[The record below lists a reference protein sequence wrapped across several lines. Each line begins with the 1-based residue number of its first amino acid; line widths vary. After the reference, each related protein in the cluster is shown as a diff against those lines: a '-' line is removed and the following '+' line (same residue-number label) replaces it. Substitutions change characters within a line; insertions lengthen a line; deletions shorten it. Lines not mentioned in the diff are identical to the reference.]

1 MLPTSISTRVIAA
14 FGTVVA
20 VVLLLLAAGWIVA
33 GDVRHA
39 NQSVRRLSERLR
51 VEDAQDRAQQ
61 QLRLAIGEVTRAAE
75 VPRAITPVQWRRV
88 ERALATFRATQ
99 GSLGPAG
106 SARDRAT
113 ADFAH
118 LAALLIGDARAEPR
132 QIARHMPEFLAALR
146 VLERERAA
154 ARMVLVNRIDAAV
167 ARSSRELYASISR
180 IVFGVLAVLLLLLAS
195 VLWLRR
201 RVLRPI
207 VAIAD
212 QLRQFNT
219 GAETEVKVAG
229 RDRADE
235 IGDLARGLNEY
246 RDAVEQRRRAEK
258 RIEFLAHHD
267 MLTGLPNRLLFEE
280 RLAHDLARAT
290 RTGERVAVFAIDLD
304 DFKSVNDRFGHAG
317 GDRALN
323 RAAQLLTACVRAD
336 DMVARLG
343 GDEFA
348 IIQVAA
354 DQPRAAEALLMRIF
368 RACDATAGDEVPV
381 QMSVGV
387 ALSGA
392 EQAREELYNLA
403 DMAMYRAKSEGRH
416 TARFFDDA
424 LKEETRLRWRLSRDL
439 EGAVERG
446 ELSLVY
452 QPMAEA
458 QTLRVIGY
466 EALLRWHHP
475 ELGDVPPD
483 QFIPLAE
490 SSGRID
496 SLGLWVAE
504 QAMIAARGWPDHAL
518 LALNLSPVQFR
529 KLGLADDLLALA
541 ERHGIAP
548 DRLEFEVTESATLLG
563 HRREAVL
570 EVLRALQERGA
581 RIVMDDFGTGYSS
594 LGNLRDFRFDKLKV
608 DRSFVSAMLTHPPS
622 ASIVRSIAALG
633 ESLGVPVAAEGV
645 ETEEQLA
652 LLRRWAF
659 PQVQGYLLGRPEKIE
674 SVLRS
679 AAYAGMIA

>member
-20 VVLLLLAAGWIVA
+20 VVLLLLAAGWMVA

-75 VPRAITPVQWRRV
+75 QPRPITAPQWQRV
-88 ERALATFRATQ
+88 EQAHTAFRASYGAAT
-99 GSLGPAG
+99 
-106 SARDRAT
+106 ARDA
-113 ADFAH
+113 AANDFAR
-118 LAALLIGDARAEPR
+118 LAGELIADARAQPR
-132 QIARHMPEFLAALR
+132 RIARDMPQFLAALR
-146 VLERERAA
+146 VLERERAE
-154 ARMVLVNRIDAAV
+154 ARRRLVDRIDAAV

-180 IVFGVLAVLLLLLAS
+180 IVFGVLGVLLLLLAS
-195 VLWLRR
+195 FLWLRR
-201 RVLRPI
+201 QVLHPI

-212 QLRQFNT
+212 QLRQFGT
-219 GAETEVKVAG
+219 VDGEVRVAG

-235 IGDLARGLNEY
+235 IGDLARGLGEY

-267 MLTGLPNRLLFEE
+267 MLTALPNRLLFEE
-280 RLAHDLARAT
+280 RLAQDLARAT
-290 RTGERVAVFAIDLD
+290 RAGQRVAVFAIDLD

-323 RAAQLLTACVRAD
+323 RAAQLLTGCVRAD

-348 IIQVAA
+348 IIQVAP

-416 TARFFDDA
+416 TARFFDEA

-446 ELSLVY
+446 EMSLVY
-452 QPMAEA
+452 QPMADA
-458 QTLRVIGY
+458 RTLRVIGY
-466 EALLRWHHP
+466 EALLRWRHP
-475 ELGDVPPD
+475 ELGDIRPD

-496 SLGLWVAE
+496 PLGLWVAD
-504 QAMIAARGWPDHAL
+504 QAMAAARGWPDHAIV
-518 LALNLSPVQFR
+518 ALNLSPVQFR
-529 KLGLADDLLALA
+529 QADLAADLLALA
-541 ERHGIAP
+541 ERHGLAP
-548 DRLEFEVTESATLLG
+548 ERLEFEVTESATLLG

-570 EVLRALQERGA
+570 GALRALQDRGA
-581 RIVMDDFGTGYSS
+581 RIVMDDFGTGFSS

-608 DRSFVSAMLTHPPS
+608 DRSFVAAMLDHAPS

-652 LLRRWAF
+652 LLRRWGF
-659 PQVQGYLLGRPEKIE
+659 PQVQGYLLGRPERLE
-674 SVLRS
+674 TVLRS
-679 AAYAGMIA
+679 AAYAGMIG

>member
-14 FGTVVA
+14 FATVVA
-20 VVLLLLAAGWIVA
+20 VLLLLLASGWMVA

-39 NQSVRRLSERLR
+39 NQAVRRLSERLR

-61 QLRLAIGEVTRAAE
+61 ELRLAIGEVTRAAE
-75 VPRAITPVQWRRV
+75 Q
-88 ERALATFRATQ
+88 
-99 GSLGPAG
+99 
-106 SARDRAT
+106 
-113 ADFAH
+113 
-118 LAALLIGDARAEPR
+118 PR
-132 QIARHMPEFLAALR
+132 QIARPQWARVEQALAAFRASYGEPRTQSTRDRAARDFARLAETLIADARTQPPAIARDMPQFLAILR
-146 VLERERAA
+146 VLERERAL
-154 ARMVLVNRIDAAV
+154 ARMTLVNRIDAAV
-167 ARSSRELYASISR
+167 RQSSRDLYASISR
-180 IVFGVLAVLLLLLAS
+180 IVFGVLGVLLLLLAS
-195 VLWLRR
+195 FLWLRR
-201 RVLRPI
+201 QVLHPI

-212 QLRQFNT
+212 QLRQFNS
-219 GAETEVKVAG
+219 GAAEIRVAG

-235 IGDLARGLNEY
+235 IGDLARGLSEY

-280 RLAHDLARAT
+280 RLTHDLARAT
-290 RTGERVAVFAIDLD
+290 RSGERVAVFAIDLD

-317 GDRALN
+317 GDRALIG
-323 RAAQLLTACVRAD
+323 AAQLLAGCVRAD
-336 DMVARLG
+336 DLVARLG

-368 RACDATAGDEVPV
+368 RACDATAEDEVPV
-381 QMSVGV
+381 QLSVGV
-387 ALSGA
+387 ALSGG

-439 EGAVERG
+439 EGAIERG
-446 ELSLVY
+446 ELSLVF
-452 QPMAEA
+452 QPMADA
-458 QTLRVIGY
+458 RTLAVIGY

-496 SLGLWVAE
+496 AMGLWVADR
-504 QAMIAARGWPDHAL
+504 AMATAREWPDHTI

-529 KLGLADDLLALA
+529 RTELVDELLALA
-541 ERHGIAP
+541 ERHDIAP
-548 DRLEFEVTESATLLG
+548 ERLEFEVTESATLLG
-563 HRREAVL
+563 HRRDAVL
-570 EVLRALQERGA
+570 EALRTLQDRGA

-608 DRSFVSAMLTHPPS
+608 DRSFVSAMLTHAPS

-633 ESLGVPVAAEGV
+633 ESLGVPVTAEGV

-652 LLRRWAF
+652 LLRRWSF
-659 PQVQGYLLGRPEKIE
+659 PQVQGYLLGRPERVE

-679 AAYAGMIA
+679 VAYAGMID

>member
-20 VVLLLLAAGWIVA
+20 VVLLLLAAGWMVA

-75 VPRAITPVQWRRV
+75 QPRPITAAQWQRV
-88 ERALATFRATQ
+88 EHALAAFRASY
-99 GSLGPAG
+99 GA
-106 SARDRAT
+106 AT
-113 ADFAH
+113 AHDAAATDFAR
-118 LAALLIGDARAEPR
+118 LAGGLIADARAEPR
-132 QIARHMPEFLAALR
+132 RIARDMPQFLAALR
-146 VLERERAA
+146 VLERERAE
-154 ARMVLVNRIDAAV
+154 ARRRLVDRIDAAV

-180 IVFGVLAVLLLLLAS
+180 IVFGVLGVLLLLLAS
-195 VLWLRR
+195 FLWLRR

-212 QLRQFNT
+212 QLRQFGT
-219 GAETEVKVAG
+219 VDGEVRVEG

-235 IGDLARGLNEY
+235 IGDLARGLGEY

-267 MLTGLPNRLLFEE
+267 MLTSLPNRLLFEE
-280 RLAHDLARAT
+280 RLAQDLARAA
-290 RTGERVAVFAIDLD
+290 RTGQRVAVFAIDLD

-323 RAAQLLTACVRAD
+323 HAAQLLSGCVRAD

-348 IIQVAA
+348 IIQVAP

-416 TARFFDDA
+416 TARFFDEA

-446 ELSLVY
+446 EMSLVY
-452 QPMAEA
+452 QPMADA
-458 QTLRVIGY
+458 RTLRVVGY
-466 EALLRWHHP
+466 EALLRWRHP
-475 ELGDVPPD
+475 ELGDVRPD

-496 SLGLWVAE
+496 SVGLWVAD
-504 QAMIAARGWPDHAL
+504 QAMAAARGWPDHAIV
-518 LALNLSPVQFR
+518 ALNLSPVQFR
-529 KLGLADDLLALA
+529 QADLAADLLALA
-541 ERHGIAP
+541 ERHGLAP
-548 DRLEFEVTESATLLG
+548 ERLEFEVTESATLLG
-563 HRREAVL
+563 HRRDAVL
-570 EVLRALQERGA
+570 GALRALQDRGA

-608 DRSFVSAMLTHPPS
+608 DRSFVSAMLDHAPS

-652 LLRRWAF
+652 LLRRWGF
-659 PQVQGYLLGRPEKIE
+659 PQVQGYLLGRPERLE
-674 SVLRS
+674 TVLRS
-679 AAYAGMIA
+679 AAYAGMIG

>member
-20 VVLLLLAAGWIVA
+20 VVLLLLAAGWMVA

-39 NQSVRRLSERLR
+39 NQSVRLLSERLR

-75 VPRAITPVQWRRV
+75 RPRQVTPAQWVRV
-88 ERALATFRATQ
+88 DQALAAFRA
-99 GSLGPAG
+99 SYRAPAG
-106 SARDRAT
+106 AASARDAAAT
-113 ADFAH
+113 DFAR
-118 LAALLIGDARAEPR
+118 LAGNLIADARAEPR
-132 QIARHMPEFLAALR
+132 RIARDMPQFLAALR
-146 VLERERAA
+146 VLERERAE
-154 ARMVLVNRIDAAV
+154 ARRRLVDRIDAAV

-180 IVFGVLAVLLLLLAS
+180 IVFGVLGVLLLLLAS
-195 VLWLRR
+195 FLWLRR
-201 RVLRPI
+201 QVLHPI

-212 QLRQFNT
+212 QLRQFGT
-219 GAETEVKVAG
+219 ADGEVQVAG
-229 RDRADE
+229 RERADE
-235 IGDLARGLNEY
+235 IGDLARGLGEY

-267 MLTGLPNRLLFEE
+267 MLTALPNRLLFEE
-280 RLAHDLARAT
+280 RLAQDLTRAT
-290 RTGERVAVFAIDLD
+290 RTGQRVAVFAIDLD

-323 RAAQLLTACVRAD
+323 RAAQLLTGCVRAD

-348 IIQVAA
+348 IIQVAP

-416 TARFFDDA
+416 TARFFDEA

-446 ELSLVY
+446 EMSLVY
-452 QPMAEA
+452 QPMADA
-458 QTLRVIGY
+458 RTLRVIGY
-466 EALLRWHHP
+466 EALLRWRHP
-475 ELGDVPPD
+475 ELGDIRPD

-496 SLGLWVAE
+496 SLGLWVAD
-504 QAMIAARGWPDHAL
+504 QAMAAARGWPDHAIV
-518 LALNLSPVQFR
+518 ALNLSPVQFR
-529 KLGLADDLLALA
+529 QADLAADLLALA
-541 ERHGIAP
+541 ERHGLAP
-548 DRLEFEVTESATLLG
+548 ERLEFEVTESATLLG
-563 HRREAVL
+563 HRRDAVL
-570 EVLRALQERGA
+570 GALRALQDRGA

-608 DRSFVSAMLTHPPS
+608 DRSFVSAMLDHAPS

-652 LLRRWAF
+652 LLRRWGF
-659 PQVQGYLLGRPEKIE
+659 PQVQGYLLGRPERLE
-674 SVLRS
+674 TVLRS
-679 AAYAGMIA
+679 AAYAGMIG

>member
-1 MLPTSISTRVIAA
+1 MPTSISTRVIAA
-14 FGTVVA
+14 FGTVVT
-20 VVLLLLAAGWIVA
+20 VVLLLLAAGWMVA

-39 NQSVRRLSERLR
+39 NQSVRLLSERLR

-75 VPRAITPVQWRRV
+75 QPRQVTPAQWTRV
-88 ERALATFRATQ
+88 EQTLAAFRA
-99 GSLGPAG
+99 SYRAPAAAGPARDAAAIAF
-106 SARDRAT
+106 AR
-113 ADFAH
+113 
-118 LAALLIGDARAEPR
+118 LAANLIVDARAEPR
-132 QIARHMPEFLAALR
+132 QIAHDMPQFLAALR
-146 VLERERAA
+146 LLERERAE
-154 ARMVLVNRIDAAV
+154 ARRRLVDRIDAAV

-180 IVFGVLAVLLLLLAS
+180 IVFGVLGVLLLLLAS
-195 VLWLRR
+195 FLWLRR
-201 RVLRPI
+201 QVLHPI

-212 QLRQFNT
+212 QLRQFGT
-219 GAETEVKVAG
+219 ADGEMRVPG
-229 RDRADE
+229 CDRADE
-235 IGDLARGLNEY
+235 IGDLARGLGEY
-246 RDAVEQRRRAEK
+246 RDAVEQRRRAER

-267 MLTGLPNRLLFEE
+267 MLTSLPNRLLFEE
-280 RLAHDLARAT
+280 RLAQDLARAT
-290 RTGERVAVFAIDLD
+290 RTGQRVAVFAIDLD

-323 RAAQLLTACVRAD
+323 HAAELLTGCVRSG

-348 IIQVAA
+348 IIQVAP

-392 EQAREELYNLA
+392 DQAREELYNLA

-416 TARFFDDA
+416 TARFFDEA

-446 ELSLVY
+446 EMSLVY
-452 QPMAEA
+452 QPMADA
-458 QTLRVIGY
+458 RTLRVIGY
-466 EALLRWHHP
+466 EALLRWRHP
-475 ELGDVPPD
+475 ELGDVRPD

-504 QAMIAARGWPDHAL
+504 QAMAAARGWPDHAIV
-518 LALNLSPVQFR
+518 ALNLSPVQFR
-529 KLGLADDLLALA
+529 QADLAADLLALA
-541 ERHGIAP
+541 ERHGLAP
-548 DRLEFEVTESATLLG
+548 ERLEFEVTESATLLG
-563 HRREAVL
+563 HRRDAVL
-570 EVLRALQERGA
+570 EALRALQDRGA

-608 DRSFVSAMLTHPPS
+608 DRSFVSAMLDHAPS

-633 ESLGVPVAAEGV
+633 ESLGVPVTAEGV

-652 LLRRWAF
+652 LLRRWGF
-659 PQVQGYLLGRPEKIE
+659 PQVQGYLLGRPERLE
-674 SVLRS
+674 TVLRS

>member
-20 VVLLLLAAGWIVA
+20 VVLLLLAAGWMVA

-39 NQSVRRLSERLR
+39 NQAVRRLSERLR

-75 VPRAITPVQWRRV
+75 QPRPITPAQWLRVQQ
-88 ERALATFRATQ
+88 ALAGFRASYRT
-99 GSLGPAG
+99 PAEAS
-106 SARDRAT
+106 SARDA
-113 ADFAH
+113 AASDFAR
-118 LAALLIGDARAEPR
+118 LAGELIADARAEPLR
-132 QIARHMPEFLAALR
+132 IARDMPQFLAALR
-146 VLERERAA
+146 VLERERAE
-154 ARMVLVNRIDAAV
+154 ARRRLVDRIDAAV
-167 ARSSRELYASISR
+167 ARSSRELYVSISR
-180 IVFGVLAVLLLLLAS
+180 IVFGVLGVLLLLLAS
-195 VLWLRR
+195 FLWLRR
-201 RVLRPI
+201 QVLRPI

-212 QLRQFNT
+212 QLRQFGT
-219 GAETEVKVAG
+219 VDGEVRVEG

-235 IGDLARGLNEY
+235 IGDLARGLGEY

-267 MLTGLPNRLLFEE
+267 LLTALPNRLLFEE
-280 RLAHDLARAT
+280 RLAQDLARAT
-290 RTGERVAVFAIDLD
+290 RTGQRVAVFAIDLD

-323 RAAQLLTACVRAD
+323 RAAQLLTGCVRAD

-348 IIQVAA
+348 IIQVAP

-368 RACDATAGDEVPV
+368 RACDVTAGDEVPV

-416 TARFFDDA
+416 TARFFDEA

-446 ELSLVY
+446 EMSLVY
-452 QPMAEA
+452 QPMADA
-458 QTLRVIGY
+458 RTLRVIGY
-466 EALLRWHHP
+466 EALLRWRHP
-475 ELGDVPPD
+475 ELGDVRPD

-496 SLGLWVAE
+496 SLGLWVAD
-504 QAMIAARGWPDHAL
+504 QAMAAARGWPDHAIV
-518 LALNLSPVQFR
+518 ALNLSPVQFR
-529 KLGLADDLLALA
+529 QADLAADLLALA
-541 ERHGIAP
+541 ERHGLAP
-548 DRLEFEVTESATLLG
+548 ERLEFEVTESATLLG
-563 HRREAVL
+563 HRRDDVL
-570 EVLRALQERGA
+570 GALRALQDRGA

-608 DRSFVSAMLTHPPS
+608 DRSFVSAMLDHAPS

-652 LLRRWAF
+652 LLRRWGF
-659 PQVQGYLLGRPEKIE
+659 PQVQGYLLGRPERLE
-674 SVLRS
+674 TVLRS
-679 AAYAGMIA
+679 AAYAGMIG

>member
-20 VVLLLLAAGWIVA
+20 VVLLLLAAGWMVA

-75 VPRAITPVQWRRV
+75 QPRPITTAQWQRV
-88 ERALATFRATQ
+88 EQALAAFRASY
-99 GSLGPAG
+99 GAAPVRDAAAIDFARLAG
-106 SARDRAT
+106 ELIADARD
-113 ADFAH
+113 
-118 LAALLIGDARAEPR
+118 EPR
-132 QIARHMPEFLAALR
+132 RIARDMPQFLAALR
-146 VLERERAA
+146 VLERERAE
-154 ARMVLVNRIDAAV
+154 ARRRLVDHIDAAV

-180 IVFGVLAVLLLLLAS
+180 IVFGVLGVLLLLLAS
-195 VLWLRR
+195 FLWLRR
-201 RVLRPI
+201 QVLRPI

-212 QLRQFNT
+212 QLRQFGT
-219 GAETEVKVAG
+219 VDGEVRVEG

-235 IGDLARGLNEY
+235 IGDLARGLGEY

-267 MLTGLPNRLLFEE
+267 MLTALPNRLLFEE
-280 RLAHDLARAT
+280 RLAQDLARAT
-290 RTGERVAVFAIDLD
+290 RTGQRVAVFAIDLD

-323 RAAQLLTACVRAD
+323 RAAQLLTGCVRAD

-348 IIQVAA
+348 IIQVAP

-416 TARFFDDA
+416 TARFFDEA

-446 ELSLVY
+446 EMSLVY
-452 QPMAEA
+452 QPMADA
-458 QTLRVIGY
+458 RTLRVIGY
-466 EALLRWHHP
+466 EALLRWRHP
-475 ELGDVPPD
+475 ELGDIRPD

-496 SLGLWVAE
+496 SLGLWVAD
-504 QAMIAARGWPDHAL
+504 QAMAAARGWPDHAIV
-518 LALNLSPVQFR
+518 ALNLSPVQFR
-529 KLGLADDLLALA
+529 QADLAADLLALA
-541 ERHGIAP
+541 ERHGLAP
-548 DRLEFEVTESATLLG
+548 ERLEFEVTESATLLG
-563 HRREAVL
+563 HRRDAVL
-570 EVLRALQERGA
+570 GALRALQDRGA

-594 LGNLRDFRFDKLKV
+594 LGNLRDFGFDKLKV
-608 DRSFVSAMLTHPPS
+608 DRSFVSAMLDHAPS

-652 LLRRWAF
+652 LLRRWGF
-659 PQVQGYLLGRPEKIE
+659 PQVQGYLLGRPERLE
-674 SVLRS
+674 TVLRS
-679 AAYAGMIA
+679 AAYAGMIG

>member
-20 VVLLLLAAGWIVA
+20 VVLLLLAAGWMVA

-75 VPRAITPVQWRRV
+75 QPRPITSPQWLRV
-88 ERALATFRATQ
+88 EQALAAFRASY
-99 GSLGPAG
+99 GAA
-106 SARDRAT
+106 SARDAAAT
-113 ADFAH
+113 DFAR
-118 LAALLIGDARAEPR
+118 LAGELIADARAEPR
-132 QIARHMPEFLAALR
+132 RITRDMPQFLAALR
-146 VLERERAA
+146 VLERERAE
-154 ARMVLVNRIDAAV
+154 ARRRLVDRIDAAV

-180 IVFGVLAVLLLLLAS
+180 IVFGVLGVLLLLLAS
-195 VLWLRR
+195 FLWLRR
-201 RVLRPI
+201 QVLRPI

-212 QLRQFNT
+212 QLRQFGT
-219 GAETEVKVAG
+219 VDGEVRVEG

-235 IGDLARGLNEY
+235 IGDLARGLGEY

-267 MLTGLPNRLLFEE
+267 MLTALPNRLLFEE
-280 RLAHDLARAT
+280 RLAQDLARAT
-290 RTGERVAVFAIDLD
+290 RTGQRVAVFAIDLD

-323 RAAQLLTACVRAD
+323 HAAQLLSGCVRAD

-348 IIQVAA
+348 IIQVAP

-392 EQAREELYNLA
+392 DQAREELYNLA

-416 TARFFDDA
+416 TARFFDEA

-446 ELSLVY
+446 EMSLVY
-452 QPMAEA
+452 QPMADA
-458 QTLRVIGY
+458 RALRVIGY
-466 EALLRWHHP
+466 EALLRWRHP
-475 ELGDVPPD
+475 ELGDIRPD

-496 SLGLWVAE
+496 SLGLWVAD
-504 QAMIAARGWPDHAL
+504 QAMAAARGWPDHAIV
-518 LALNLSPVQFR
+518 ALNLSPVQFR
-529 KLGLADDLLALA
+529 QADLAADLLALA
-541 ERHGIAP
+541 ERHGLAP
-548 DRLEFEVTESATLLG
+548 ERLEFEVTESATLLG
-563 HRREAVL
+563 HRRDDVL
-570 EVLRALQERGA
+570 GALRALQDRGA

-608 DRSFVSAMLTHPPS
+608 DRSFVSAMLDHAPS

-652 LLRRWAF
+652 LLRRWGF
-659 PQVQGYLLGRPEKIE
+659 PQVQGYLLGRPERLE
-674 SVLRS
+674 TVLRS
-679 AAYAGMIA
+679 AAYAGMIG

>member
-20 VVLLLLAAGWIVA
+20 VVLLLLAAGWMVA

-75 VPRAITPVQWRRV
+75 QPRPITAAQWQRV
-88 ERALATFRATQ
+88 DQALTAFRASYGAAT
-99 GSLGPAG
+99 
-106 SARDRAT
+106 ARDAAAT
-113 ADFAH
+113 DYAR
-118 LAALLIGDARAEPR
+118 LAGALIADARAEPR
-132 QIARHMPEFLAALR
+132 RIAGDMPQFLAALR
-146 VLERERAA
+146 VLERERAE
-154 ARMVLVNRIDAAV
+154 ARRRLVDRIDAAV

-180 IVFGVLAVLLLLLAS
+180 IVFGVLGVLLLLLAS
-195 VLWLRR
+195 FLWLRR
-201 RVLRPI
+201 QVLRPI
-207 VAIAD
+207 IAIAD
-212 QLRQFNT
+212 QLRQFGT
-219 GAETEVKVAG
+219 VDGEVRVAG

-235 IGDLARGLNEY
+235 IGDLARGLGQY

-267 MLTGLPNRLLFEE
+267 MLTALPNRLLFEE
-280 RLAHDLARAT
+280 RLAQDLARAT
-290 RTGERVAVFAIDLD
+290 RAGQRVAVFAIDLD

-323 RAAQLLTACVRAD
+323 RAAQLLTGCVRAAD
-336 DMVARLG
+336 TVARLG

-348 IIQVAA
+348 IIQVAP

-416 TARFFDDA
+416 TARFFDEA

-446 ELSLVY
+446 EMSLVY
-452 QPMAEA
+452 QPMADA
-458 QTLRVIGY
+458 RTLRVIGY
-466 EALLRWHHP
+466 EALLRWRHP
-475 ELGDVPPD
+475 ELGDIRPD

-496 SLGLWVAE
+496 PLGLWVAD
-504 QAMIAARGWPDHAL
+504 QAMAAARGWPDHAIV
-518 LALNLSPVQFR
+518 ALNLSPVQFR
-529 KLGLADDLLALA
+529 QADLAADLLALA
-541 ERHGIAP
+541 ERHGLAP
-548 DRLEFEVTESATLLG
+548 ERLEFEVTESATLLG

-570 EVLRALQERGA
+570 GALRALQDRGA
-581 RIVMDDFGTGYSS
+581 RIVMDDFGTGFSS

-608 DRSFVSAMLTHPPS
+608 DRSFVSAMLDHAPS

-652 LLRRWAF
+652 LLRRWGF
-659 PQVQGYLLGRPEKIE
+659 PQVQGYLLGRPERLE
-674 SVLRS
+674 TVLRS
-679 AAYAGMIA
+679 AAYAGMIG

>member
-20 VVLLLLAAGWIVA
+20 VVLLLLAAGWMVA

-75 VPRAITPVQWRRV
+75 QPRPITAPQWQRV
-88 ERALATFRATQ
+88 EQAHTAFRASYGAAT
-99 GSLGPAG
+99 
-106 SARDRAT
+106 ARDAAAT
-113 ADFAH
+113 DFAR
-118 LAALLIGDARAEPR
+118 LAGELIADARAQPR
-132 QIARHMPEFLAALR
+132 RIARDMPQFLAALR
-146 VLERERAA
+146 VLERERAE
-154 ARMVLVNRIDAAV
+154 ARRRLVDRIDAAV

-180 IVFGVLAVLLLLLAS
+180 IVFGVLGVLLLLLAS
-195 VLWLRR
+195 FLWLRR
-201 RVLRPI
+201 QVLHPI

-212 QLRQFNT
+212 QLRQFGT
-219 GAETEVKVAG
+219 ADGEVRVAG

-235 IGDLARGLNEY
+235 IGDLARGLGEY

-267 MLTGLPNRLLFEE
+267 MLTALPNRLLFEE
-280 RLAHDLARAT
+280 RLAQDLARAT
-290 RTGERVAVFAIDLD
+290 RAGQRVAVFAIDLD

-323 RAAQLLTACVRAD
+323 RAAQLLTGCVRAE

-348 IIQVAA
+348 IIQVAP

-368 RACDATAGDEVPV
+368 RACDASLGDEVPV

-416 TARFFDDA
+416 TARFFDEA

-446 ELSLVY
+446 EMSLVY
-452 QPMAEA
+452 QPMADA
-458 QTLRVIGY
+458 RTLRVIGY
-466 EALLRWHHP
+466 EALLRWRHP
-475 ELGDVPPD
+475 ELGDIRPD

-496 SLGLWVAE
+496 PLGLWVAD
-504 QAMIAARGWPDHAL
+504 QAMAAARGWPDHAIV
-518 LALNLSPVQFR
+518 ALNLSPVQFR
-529 KLGLADDLLALA
+529 QADLAADLLALA
-541 ERHGIAP
+541 ERHGLAP
-548 DRLEFEVTESATLLG
+548 ERLEFEVTESATLLG

-570 EVLRALQERGA
+570 GALRALQDRGA
-581 RIVMDDFGTGYSS
+581 RIVMDDFGTGFSS

-608 DRSFVSAMLTHPPS
+608 DRSFVAAMLDHAPS

-652 LLRRWAF
+652 LLRRWGF
-659 PQVQGYLLGRPEKIE
+659 PQVQGYLLGRPERLE
-674 SVLRS
+674 TVLRS
-679 AAYAGMIA
+679 AAYAGMIG

>member
-20 VVLLLLAAGWIVA
+20 VVLLLLAAGWMVA

-75 VPRAITPVQWRRV
+75 QPRPITSPQWLRV
-88 ERALATFRATQ
+88 EQALAAFRASY
-99 GSLGPAG
+99 GAA
-106 SARDRAT
+106 SARDAAAT
-113 ADFAH
+113 DFAR
-118 LAALLIGDARAEPR
+118 LAGELIADARAEPR
-132 QIARHMPEFLAALR
+132 RITRDMPQFLAALR
-146 VLERERAA
+146 VLERERAE
-154 ARMVLVNRIDAAV
+154 ARRRLVDRIDAAV

-180 IVFGVLAVLLLLLAS
+180 IVFGVLGVLLLLLAS
-195 VLWLRR
+195 FLWLRR
-201 RVLRPI
+201 QVLRPI

-212 QLRQFNT
+212 QLRQFGT
-219 GAETEVKVAG
+219 VDGEVRVEG

-235 IGDLARGLNEY
+235 IGDLARGLGEY

-267 MLTGLPNRLLFEE
+267 MLTALPNRLLFEE
-280 RLAHDLARAT
+280 RLAQDLARVT
-290 RTGERVAVFAIDLD
+290 RTGQRVAVFAIDLD

-323 RAAQLLTACVRAD
+323 HAAQLLSGCVRAD

-348 IIQVAA
+348 IIQVAP

-416 TARFFDDA
+416 TARFFDEA

-446 ELSLVY
+446 EMSLVY
-452 QPMAEA
+452 QPMADA
-458 QTLRVIGY
+458 RTLRVIGY
-466 EALLRWHHP
+466 EALLRWRHP
-475 ELGDVPPD
+475 ELGDIRPD

-496 SLGLWVAE
+496 SLGLWVAD
-504 QAMIAARGWPDHAL
+504 QAMAAARGWPDHAIV
-518 LALNLSPVQFR
+518 ALNLSPVQFR
-529 KLGLADDLLALA
+529 QADLAADLLALA
-541 ERHGIAP
+541 ERHGLAP
-548 DRLEFEVTESATLLG
+548 ERLEFEVTESATLLG
-563 HRREAVL
+563 HRRDDVL
-570 EVLRALQERGA
+570 GALRALQDRGA

-608 DRSFVSAMLTHPPS
+608 DRSFVSAMLDHAPS

-652 LLRRWAF
+652 LLRRWGF
-659 PQVQGYLLGRPEKIE
+659 PQVQGYLLGRPERLE

-679 AAYAGMIA
+679 AAYAGMIG